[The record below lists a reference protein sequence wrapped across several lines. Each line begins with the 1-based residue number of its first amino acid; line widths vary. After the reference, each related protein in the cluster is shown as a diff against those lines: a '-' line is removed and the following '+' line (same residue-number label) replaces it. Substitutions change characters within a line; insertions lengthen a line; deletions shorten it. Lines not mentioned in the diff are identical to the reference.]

1 MVLIWFILSQFKDM
15 PKVGLDSPFF
25 RTNLALPYPG
35 FNGLLH
41 PNMASTP
48 FAAPSQIAAFTPK
61 VISVESQAL

>member
-1 MVLIWFILSQFKDM
+1 M